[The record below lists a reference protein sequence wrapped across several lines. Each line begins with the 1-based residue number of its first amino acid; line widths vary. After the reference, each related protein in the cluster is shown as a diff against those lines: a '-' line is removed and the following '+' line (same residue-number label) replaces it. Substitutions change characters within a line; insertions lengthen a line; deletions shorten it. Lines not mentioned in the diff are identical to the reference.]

1 MKNQSI
7 IYNKIR
13 HSLKNWQTWVSEVM
27 YSHIRISIYILII
40 CHYYIKLM
48 LTSRFFKLV
57 PYSKCY
63 KPVVIYKLFL
73 VTYQNFLYR
82 SSSQRFKGL
91 FCFGV
96 CWGGWGV
103 CDLHVKNLMK
113 VKFKKK
119 KQLPSLSKLL
129 GNSY

>member
-1 MKNQSI
+1 
-7 IYNKIR
+7 
-13 HSLKNWQTWVSEVM
+13 
-27 YSHIRISIYILII
+27 
-40 CHYYIKLM
+40 M

-96 CWGGWGV
+96 LGGG
-103 CDLHVKNLMK
+103 DLHVKNLMK

-119 KQLPSLSKLL
+119 KIIAFSQ
-129 GNSY
+129 